1 MKIDHQTVSLILAA
15 GRGSRMIGYE
25 GNKTLLPL
33 IAAES
38 PYQGTQSILSHILK
52 ELPPGRKAV
61 VVNHRKEDIVNATL
75 GAGLVYIEQP
85 ELNGT
90 GGALIAAQPF
100 LVQSVDE
107 YVVITMGDVP
117 LVKSTTYEKMLE
129 KLENNSLVVLGFK
142 PASRKKYGLLR
153 FEKNRIAGIVEW
165 EYWRH
170 YPEEEIEK
178 LPICNSG
185 IYAAKKQDLI
195 HYISVLSSKPH
206 IVHKE
211 ISGKIRRINEY
222 FITDLIA
229 YMHKDNLPVA
239 CVLADE
245 EEVMGV
251 DDLQALLQVQEIFK
265 NQAGDLK

>member
-1 MKIDHQTVSLILAA
+1 MKINHQTVSLILAA

-25 GNKTLLPL
+25 GNKALLPL
-33 IAAES
+33 IPVES
-38 PYQGTQSILSHILK
+38 PYRGTQSILSHILK
-52 ELPPGRKAV
+52 ELPAGRKAI
-61 VVNHRKEDIVNATL
+61 VVNHRKEDIMNATR
-75 GAGLVYIEQP
+75 GASLTYIEQP

-100 LVQSVDE
+100 LTQSADE
-107 YVVITMGDVP
+107 YVMITMGDVP
-117 LVKSTTYEKMLE
+117 LVKRTTYMKMLE
-129 KLENNSLVVLGFK
+129 ELEDNSFVVLGFK
-142 PASRKKYGLLR
+142 PASRKKYGLLQ
-153 FEKNRIAGIVEW
+153 FEENRIAGIVEW

-170 YPEEEIEK
+170 YPEREIEE

-195 HYISVLSSKPH
+195 HYISILSSKPH
-206 IVHKE
+206 VVQKE
-211 ISGKIRRINEY
+211 ISGKICRINEY

-229 YMHKDNLPVA
+229 YMHQDNLPMA

-251 DDLQALLQVQEIFK
+251 DDVQALLQVQKLFE
-265 NQAGDLK
+265 NHGGD